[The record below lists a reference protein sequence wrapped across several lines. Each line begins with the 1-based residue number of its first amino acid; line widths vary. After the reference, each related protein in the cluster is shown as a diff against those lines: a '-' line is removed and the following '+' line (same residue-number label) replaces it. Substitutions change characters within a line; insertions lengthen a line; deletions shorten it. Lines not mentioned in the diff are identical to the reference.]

1 MVLNSFK
8 SGIFSLKSTKS
19 TDRLG
24 ILAQI
29 VKTSDSLRPSDL
41 PMCN

>member
-19 TDRLG
+19 TDRL
-24 ILAQI
+24 

-41 PMCN
+41 AMCN